1 MFKIKDVPMVMVV
14 LKLLAYGLYGRT
26 YGQSLDDQNYLDRW
40 VTSMIV

>member
-14 LKLLAYGLYGRT
+14 LKLLAYGRT